1 MVKLKILNFFY
12 FIFVFAFHADAQIL
26 YGKNNYISY
35 SIGKLPIVV
44 SIPHDGILRPNQIP
58 DRTCNNPTTVR
69 DVYVYD
75 LATQL
80 DSALERITGCKP
92 HVIMC
97 HLNRTKLD
105 ANRNLIDAACGN
117 SEAETAW
124 HEFHH
129 FIDTAFSLVQ
139 NKWPSGGLYIDLHGH
154 GHPIQR
160 LEIGYLLTKE
170 ELSSTDSL
178 LNTEE
183 YISKSSIQRL
193 VNRNINQLSHSALLR
208 GNFAFGSLMSNAGFP
223 SVPSSQDP
231 SPDTTD
237 YFNGGYNLVYHSSLN
252 PNIFLD
258 GIQIETNYNNLRNN
272 YFNRKKFGDSLAKV
286 IIEFIDYHYGVNL
299 QNCQIINSSKI
310 EEKAINHY
318 YSITDDNIIQ
328 ITELNFDEYKI
339 KVFDTQLHHIPFSIL
354 DRNHIQISTQL
365 PAGIYFLQLQ
375 SKNQTKTIKMN
386 KI

>member
-1 MVKLKILNFFY
+1 MVKLTLLNFIS
-12 FIFVFAFHADAQIL
+12 FIIAFHLNADAQIL
-26 YGKNNYISY
+26 FGKNNYTSY

-75 LATQL
+75 LAIQL

-105 ANRNLIDAACGN
+105 ANRNLVDAACGN
-117 SEAETAW
+117 PEAETAW
-124 HEFHH
+124 KEFHH
-129 FIDTAFSLVQ
+129 FIDTAFTLVQ
-139 NKWPSGGLYIDLHGH
+139 DKWTEGGLYIDLHGH

-160 LEIGYLLTKE
+160 LEIGYLLTKD
-170 ELSSTDSL
+170 ELSSSDSL

-183 YISKSSIQRL
+183 LVSKSSIQRL
-193 VNRNINQLSHSALLR
+193 VHRNRNQLSHSSLLS
-208 GNFAFGSLMSNAGFP
+208 GNFSFGSMMSDVGFP

-237 YFNGGYNLVYHSSLN
+237 YFNGGYNLINHSSIN
-252 PNIFLD
+252 PDIFLD

-272 YFNRKKFGDSLAKV
+272 YLNKKKFGDSLAKV
-286 IIEFIDYHYGVNL
+286 IVEYMQYHYGVDL
-299 QNCQIINSSKI
+299 QNCKLINSSNTIVKL
-310 EEKAINHY
+310 INPF
-318 YSITDDNIIQ
+318 YSITNNNIIQ
-328 ITELNFDEYKI
+328 IPELNFDDFNIKI
-339 KVFDTQLHHIPFSIL
+339 FDIQSHQIPFNIL
-354 DRNHIQISTQL
+354 TKNLLQLTIQ
-365 PAGIYFLQLQ
+365 PASGIYFLQLQ
-375 SKNQTKTIKMN
+375 SKDQAKTIKLFKN
-386 KI
+386 